1 MEEPIKYF
9 IDLFSILNLIMT
21 NSEKFLFEKLRKGD
35 EAAFKLIYIKYVP
48 RLYYFVKEY
57 VSQHDIVENI
67 VQESLLALW
76 EKKATLADDTNLAG
90 YLFTVAKNNCLYKL
104 RDLRYRKNL
113 FDTSE
118 LGSLELKANFD
129 ALVSLDTSSF
139 TFQEIERIIEHTL
152 EQLPAQCRLA
162 FQLSRFEDKKYKE
175 IAEEMNISVKAVE
188 GHISKALRMFRVNL
202 KDYLP
207 LMAFLLIR

>member
-129 ALVSLDTSSF
+129 ALMSLDTSSF

-188 GHISKALRMFRVNL
+188 GHISKALKIFRVNL